1 MGWEYADPLFA
12 AGVGLLILPRA
23 WSLLKT
29 ALDVL
34 LEGAPAHIAIPDV
47 QQVMLGV
54 EGVQSVHDLHV
65 WTVTS
70 GFVALSGHVQVADD
84 VNRDSVLVALRT
96 VLQQFEIEHVTIQV
110 ENERLEGELEQP
122 CFPGQMP
129 CYADDTSELATPRA
143 QR

>member
-1 MGWEYADPLFA
+1 MEVRRSVVRRWL
-12 AGVGLLILPRA
+12 GLLTIPRA
-23 WSLLKT
+23 WSLLKA

-47 QQVMLGV
+47 QQVMLGI

-70 GFVALSGHVQVADD
+70 GFVALSGHVQVAENVD
-84 VNRDSVLVALRT
+84 RDSVLVALRAA
-96 VLQQFEIEHVTIQV
+96 LRQFDIEHVTIQV

-122 CFPGQMP
+122 CFPGQIP
-129 CYADDTSELATPRA
+129 CYADDTSAPAAQRPRA
-143 QR
+143 